1 MKRCARRIVAH
12 HRAAGTNPD
21 TALELIFGP
30 GQLCGPNL
38 YATERQRFVDRNHF
52 YCIVRKYHL
61 LPIVLAAILHMVAL
75 RRDAWR
81 QIKVFAG
88 IGSAVAKP
96 CRLFKSR
103 KHGAIRSC
111 PYLETCLQ
119 LPSAI

>member
-1 MKRCARRIVAH
+1 LVLDSYVAL
-12 HRAAGTNPD
+12 TFTPPND
-21 TALELIFGP
+21 NVSSTAITF
-30 GQLCGPNL
+30 
-38 YATERQRFVDRNHF
+38 
-52 YCIVRKYHL
+52 IVRKYHL

-81 QIKVFAG
+81 QIKVFAA